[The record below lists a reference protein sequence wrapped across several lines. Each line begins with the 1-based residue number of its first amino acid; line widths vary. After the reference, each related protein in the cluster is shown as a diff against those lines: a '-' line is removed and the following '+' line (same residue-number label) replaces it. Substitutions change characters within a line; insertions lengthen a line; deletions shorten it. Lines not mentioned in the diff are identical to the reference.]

1 MTSLRFSPSHMP
13 SSPWSQP
20 LITWPMPSVKVSGLP
35 RGMLLSNSVPSSS
48 VPWKEIP
55 GQTKEPSLG
64 VLDRLIGSRGCRVWA
79 RGKLFTVPHFS
90 IVNSC
95 GPFEP
100 YSSLNP
106 FMGTR
111 DVPVTN
117 CSSRERISL
126 LKDRTARQ
134 NHCTTAWFA

>member
-1 MTSLRFSPSHMP
+1 MSTELGGIFSPAPRSPYPSSGGMTSLRFSPSHMP

-48 VPWKEIP
+48 VPWKEI
-55 GQTKEPSLG
+55 
-64 VLDRLIGSRGCRVWA
+64 RGA
-79 RGKLFTVPHFS
+79 NEETV
-90 IVNSC
+90 VSC

-117 CSSRERISL
+117 
-126 LKDRTARQ
+126 
-134 NHCTTAWFA
+134 